1 MDGGPGGSR
10 FGEHRDVRA
19 DFARRS
25 PAEHQ
30 RRRKVIR
37 MNVITGKAWVFGDE
51 INTDV
56 MAPGLYFKSSM
67 DEMARHCLEAVDPGF
82 AANVAP
88 GDIVVAG
95 HNFGVGSARE
105 QAALAFRH
113 LKVGAILAE
122 SFGRIFYRNALNFGV
137 PALFFP
143 QSADIGAGDL
153 LAVDPVTGSIENRNS
168 GQRYIVDGVP
178 EHLMLMIQ
186 AGGLMPWLKQKL
198 ANEGAP

>member
-1 MDGGPGGSR
+1 MS
-10 FGEHRDVRA
+10 
-19 DFARRS
+19 
-25 PAEHQ
+25 
-30 RRRKVIR
+30 
-37 MNVITGKAWVFGDE
+37 VITGKAWVFGDE

-56 MAPGLYFKSSM
+56 MAPGLYFKSPI
-67 DEMARHCLEAVDPGF
+67 DAMARHCLEAVDPGF
-82 AANVAP
+82 AVNVAP

-105 QAALAFRH
+105 QAALAFKH
-113 LKVGAILAE
+113 LQVGAILAK

-143 QSADIGAGDL
+143 QSVDISPGDL
-153 LAVDPVTGSIENRNS
+153 LAVDPVTGSIENRAS
-168 GQRYIVDGVP
+168 GQRYAVDGIP

-198 ANEGAP
+198 ATEGVI